1 MVGCAVS
8 NNNYAGIYYG
18 ISGFQNPTRQDSV
31 AIGYKNVMMPNIL
44 NGLKN
49 YKNGGSEYC
58 IDYELDNCGEFNEV
72 NTALHNEANPENLSL
87 YSVRIKHNGE
97 YKSPCENCQHLYE
110 NLSFIS
116 K

>member
-18 ISGFQNPTRQDSV
+18 ISGFQNPTKQDSV
-31 AIGYKNVMMPNIL
+31 ADWLQNRYDDEYPKWLENRNEE
-44 NGLKN
+44 
-49 YKNGGSEYC
+49 GSEYC
-58 IDYELDNCGEFNEV
+58 FYRLDNCGEFNAV

-110 NLSFIS
+110 SLSFIS